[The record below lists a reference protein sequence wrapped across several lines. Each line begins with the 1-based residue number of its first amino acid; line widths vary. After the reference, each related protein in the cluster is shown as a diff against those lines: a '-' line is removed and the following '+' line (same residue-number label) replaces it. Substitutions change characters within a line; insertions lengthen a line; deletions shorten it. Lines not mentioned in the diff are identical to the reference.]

1 MLMHEFYFDHLGNF
15 EHHISSTEYTIDS
28 YAISSYIIEGTDYAI
43 EDGDDG
49 YVRVIA
55 PDHYTRR
62 EIQYFLLDYYNT
74 RARGLVSSIALL
86 DKEEGI

>member
-1 MLMHEFYFDHLGNF
+1 MIMHEFYFDRLGNF
-15 EHHISSTEYTIDS
+15 EQHSSSTEYKIDD
-28 YAISSYIIEGTDYAI
+28 YYVREGTDYAI

-86 DKEEGI
+86 DKEEDI